1 MTPFTTDI
9 AERQTLTVMVNTY
22 QLATE
27 EVKTA
32 YQMLED
38 AQNKLRTAFVDTRG
52 YNFPCND
59 RNMTEVGEKASTQIN
74 KKIHRDAWN
83 AVVNRMELKKLLSIK
98 RREELEKQLSEGELP
113 ELTEDNIRAMFE
125 NSAANLQ
132 NYLEEAVLEVF
143 EYLRPHGSK
152 LKTNTEFEIRNKVI
166 LTWMVEQG
174 YGKTPFRV
182 NYHRDKHM
190 IALENVFL
198 MLDGKGIV
206 KSYHGELYDS
216 ICSSEDGTGKTPYF
230 KFRCCL
236 NGNLHLEF
244 LRPDLV
250 TKLNKIAGGNRL
262 RN

>member
-9 AERQTLTVMVNTY
+9 AERQTLTAMVATY
-22 QLATE
+22 AVATA
-27 EVKTA
+27 EVITA
-32 YQMLED
+32 YKMLEE
-38 AQNKLRTAFVDTRG
+38 AQNKLRSVFTDTQG
-52 YNFPCND
+52 YNFPVND

-74 KKIHRDAWN
+74 KRIHRDAWN
-83 AVVNRMELKKLLSIK
+83 AIVNRMELKKLLSIK

-113 ELTEDNIRAMFE
+113 ALTEDNIRAMFE
-125 NSAANLQ
+125 NSAANL
-132 NYLEEAVLEVF
+132 NTYLEEAVTEVF

-166 LTWMVEQG
+166 LSWMVERG

-182 NYHRDKHM
+182 NYHRDKHL

-198 MLDGKGIV
+198 MLDGKGVV

-216 ICSSEDGTGKTPYF
+216 IQSTEDGTGKTPYF

-250 TKLNKIAGGNRL
+250 TKLNTVAGGNRL